1 MVRPTVL
8 TSMLLLEPD
17 LHCLGPLVIWG
28 FSQHLPAKY
37 R

>member
-1 MVRPTVL
+1 MVTPANHVIAG
-8 TSMLLLEPD
+8 PN
-17 LHCLGPLVIWG
+17 LHRAENLALGR